1 MSTKTSLKK
10 PRIEVVDSLRGFAIM
25 AIMLIHSIEHF
36 NFYVFPDPGTQ
47 PAWLNTMD
55 EIIWGTMFFLIGGK
69 GYAIFALLFGFTFSL
84 MYGKQLAKGIDFGP
98 RFMWRMLLLACFALF
113 NGMFFPGEV
122 LMMYALAGV
131 VLFVVRNFNDTALLI
146 AAFVLLLQ
154 PIEWGRY
161 IYYLFNN
168 DYLVPTSGQGTYWKL
183 LKEAQLGDSFLNLVK
198 ANTLYG
204 HKVSLMW
211 AYDVG
216 RLVQTGGLFISGYWL
231 GKNKL
236 FLDSDSNTHFWW
248 RVLKIG
254 TLVFI
259 PFFLLERNFA
269 VLANAKI
276 YEQTLLKV
284 VTMYGNLAFTAV
296 LVASFILLY
305 KTKLFRQ
312 IVGGLRY
319 CGRMSLTAYVLQS
332 MIGGFVFFCY
342 GLGVGPSILHTK
354 SLVIGIVLF
363 AVLFYF
369 CKFYINKFGQGPLE
383 RLWHKLTWIRL
394 SNKKKVTI
402 KNSRNTS
409 TQIKK

>member
-1 MSTKTSLKK
+1 MSTETRLRK

-36 NFYVFPDPGTQ
+36 NFYVFPDPSTQ

-84 MYGKQLAKGIDFGP
+84 MYGKQLAKGVDFGP
-98 RFMWRMLLLACFALF
+98 RFLWRMLLLACFALF
-113 NGMFFPGEV
+113 NGLFFPGEV
-122 LMMYALAGV
+122 LMMYALVGV
-131 VLFVVRNFNDTALLI
+131 VLFVVRKFSNKALLI

-168 DYLVPTSGQGTYWKL
+168 EYLVPSSGQGVYWKL
-183 LKEAQLGDSFLNLVK
+183 LKEAQLGTSFLDQVR

-236 FLDSDSNTHFWW
+236 FLDSERNTLFW
-248 RVLKIG
+248 RRALKIG

-259 PFFLLERNFA
+259 PFFLLERNFTA
-269 VLANAKI
+269 FTDAKI
-276 YEQTLLKV
+276 HSQTLLKV
-284 VTMYGNLAFTAV
+284 VDMYGNLAFTSV

-305 KTKLFRQ
+305 KTNIFRK
-312 IVGGLRY
+312 IAGGLRY

-332 MIGGFVFFCY
+332 MIGGFVFFGY
-342 GLGVGPSILHTK
+342 GMGVGPSMLHTK

-363 AVLFYF
+363 AALFYF
-369 CKFYINKFGQGPLE
+369 CKFWINKFGQGPLE
-383 RLWHKLTWIRL
+383 RLWHK
-394 SNKKKVTI
+394 
-402 KNSRNTS
+402 
-409 TQIKK
+409 